1 MLSPKRKTPA
11 QLQTQCNQWNAANPP
26 GTLVSFEEIRGDG
39 ETFRGRTSGEAQ
51 VTGGHTA
58 IVFLDGKSGFV
69 ALDHCTPVAALKGAG
84 ATNATAVQIN
94 VRYITGGYLA
104 RAMRRGVTASNSQ
117 SAERAAIAV
126 CEKLG
131 LDAALLQQVESNELA
146 GAFTHSGTPSNVA
159 PV

>member
-1 MLSPKRKTPA
+1 MPLPKRKTPA
-11 QLQTQCNQWNAANPP
+11 ELQIQCDQWNAANPP
-26 GTLVSFEEIRGDG
+26 GTLVSFEEILGDG
-39 ETFRGRTSGEAQ
+39 ETFRGRTSSEAQ

-58 IVFLDGKSGFV
+58 IVFLEGKRGFV
-69 ALDHCTPVAALKGAG
+69 DLEHCTPVAAQEDAG
-84 ATNATAVQIN
+84 ATSTVAVQIN

-131 LDAALLQQVESNELA
+131 LDAALLLQVESNGLA
-146 GAFTHSGTPSNVA
+146 GAFTHPGTPSAAA
-159 PV
+159 PA